1 MASSKFKFNKK
12 ITIQLSLLKL
22 GVFLVFLIYFSDSVK
37 KTNKKVLENV
47 SSFEQDAEETKDT
60 NVFQNV
66 EYRGTDNTGNKYVI
80 FAENSD
86 FELDKPEI
94 INMENIV
101 CYFYFKDETVLEIRS
116 KIGVYNNVSLD
127 MKFSENVNMFYENST
142 LISDKADYSNSNGL
156 LIIEGNVKTENNEG
170 VILADKLNFDFIDKK
185 LKVSMYNEN
194 KVNIKTK
201 N

>member
-12 ITIQLSLLKL
+12 ITIQLSLLTL

-66 EYRGTDNTGNKYVI
+66 EYRDTDNTGNKYVI

-116 KIGVYNNVSLD
+116 KIGV
-127 MKFSENVNMFYENST
+127 
-142 LISDKADYSNSNGL
+142 
-156 LIIEGNVKTENNEG
+156 
-170 VILADKLNFDFIDKK
+170 
-185 LKVSMYNEN
+185 
-194 KVNIKTK
+194 
-201 N
+201 